1 MQKTLEI
8 LKSEDGL
15 TICKLSDKKLL
26 FKYKIPIQTECGEVI
41 RYINGKIRYLI
52 NEEKDVYL
60 PLNPIIKIHR
70 IISVSLGVKMDKIS
84 IVGQE
89 EIHLNKKFRLI
100 KGFIVMDKK
109 WIRDFKIKKL
119 IYENNNYQ

>member
-15 TICKLSDKKLL
+15 TICKLSHKKWL
-26 FKYKIPIQTECGEVI
+26 FKYKIPIRTEEGEII
-41 RYINGKIRYLI
+41 RYINGKMRYLI

-60 PLNPIIKIHR
+60 PLNPNIKLTR
-70 IISVSLGVKMDKIS
+70 LISVSLGVKMEQIA
-84 IVGQE
+84 IHGRN
-89 EIHLNKKFRLI
+89 EIHLDKKFSLI
-100 KGFIVMDKK
+100 TGFLILDKQ

-119 IYENNNYQ
+119 TDEIIDN